1 MGMYDSFNFD
11 KNFSFNNIIIPKGY
25 YQTKDLENC
34 LDSFRINN
42 DIIELN
48 TFHHIEHKEY
58 PELDSKR
65 WERINDGYKPYIFSG
80 EIVIYSA
87 DYDNNN
93 NNYFKIEVQD
103 GKIIN
108 LKQLK

>member
-1 MGMYDSFNFD
+1 L
-11 KNFSFNNIIIPKGY
+11 I
-25 YQTKDLENC
+25 
-34 LDSFRINN
+34 
-42 DIIELN
+42 
-48 TFHHIEHKEY
+48 KEA
-58 PELDSKR
+58 KR

-93 NNYFKIEVQD
+93 NYFKIEVLD